1 MRGDPDTAWLLE
13 QPNINMWSVCE
24 SYLARCTTRTDTFL
38 RIGDH
43 KHAMTYMISGGK
55 TFNMVLAHKDNSN
68 PVLWTPDSAR
78 RDMEDHYNGWDP
90 R

>member
-1 MRGDPDTAWLLE
+1 MQRVNTLP
-13 QPNINMWSVCE
+13 
-24 SYLARCTTRTDTFL
+24 

-55 TFNMVLAHKDNSN
+55 TFNMVLAHKDDSD
-68 PVLWTPDSAR
+68 PSLWDCNSAR
-78 RDMEDHYNGWDP
+78 RDMENHYDEWDP